1 MSMLNEEVAA
11 RLAGHLRNDT
21 TDLAASDLHVP
32 ISHFVS
38 QERAAAER
46 EAIRKVPLIVARGS
60 EIAEPGGFVTKEV
73 LGVPLILVRR
83 SNGSVGCYVNMCR
96 HRGGRVEYESCGSK
110 RVFMCRYHG
119 WTYGR
124 EAGELRH
131 VPYEEFF
138 DPIDHGENGLRTVEA
153 TEAHGFVWIDFAGDT
168 NRSIADY
175 LGPDVQ
181 RHLGELSLDRC
192 QIFLDRSITLDINW
206 KIVLDGAIDV
216 LHPKFLHPAGVGR
229 LIETNTSVWRSYGR
243 HGQSFSPRR
252 KMTALVKAGEPVDGL
267 WKYVGS
273 NMFIYPNSMII
284 AAPDHVEFWTVWPSK
299 DNPAQSTTNIRFLVR
314 PEILDEPWR
323 HGSTRA
329 GRFSNRPP
337 GKRTGRW
344 NRPSRRTPRR
354 APTGFTAT
362 AAMSSRVSTCTGNW
376 HVTSTGPASDGIDLA
391 RRRPGVSYASVA

>member
-138 DPIDHGENGLRTVEA
+138 DPIDHAENGLRTVDAE
-153 TEAHGFVWIDFAGDT
+153 EAHGFVWIDFSGDPD
-168 NRSIADY
+168 RSIADY

-252 KMTALVKAGEPVDGL
+252 KMTKLVKADEPVDGL
-267 WKYVGS
+267 WKYIGS

-314 PEILDEPWR
+314 PEILDEAMAARLNKSWEILEQAAREEDWPMEQTIQENSKACPDGFYR
-323 HGSTRA
+323 Y
-329 GRFSNRPP
+329 GRNEQPCQHLHRQ
-337 GKRTGRW
+337 
-344 NRPSRRTPRR
+344 
-354 APTGFTAT
+354 
-362 AAMSSRVSTCTGNW
+362 
-376 HVTSTGPASDGIDLA
+376 LA
-391 RRRPGVSYASVA
+391 RDIDDARD